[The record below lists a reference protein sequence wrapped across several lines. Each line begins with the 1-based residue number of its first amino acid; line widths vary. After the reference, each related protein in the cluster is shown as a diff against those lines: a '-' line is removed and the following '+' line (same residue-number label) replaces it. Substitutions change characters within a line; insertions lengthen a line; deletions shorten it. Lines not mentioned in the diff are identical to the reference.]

1 MSRGGFSKARL
12 DRMREVMA
20 GHVERGVPGL
30 VTLISRRGEVHV
42 EAIGTKAVAG
52 PGVGN
57 GPMGRDTI
65 FRIASMS
72 KPITAAA
79 TMILVEECKLRL
91 DDPVDSLLP
100 ELANRK
106 VLRRL
111 DGPLEDTVPAR
122 RPISVRDLL
131 IFRLGLGMIMAP
143 PDSMPIQK
151 ALGERALGQGPP
163 APDTT
168 AAPDEWMR
176 QLGTLP
182 LMHQPGER
190 WMYHTGS
197 DVLGVLITRVV
208 GRPLETFL
216 RERLFEPLGMKDT
229 GFSVPAAKID
239 RLATS
244 YWTGPETGVLEV
256 YDEAKG
262 GQWSRAPAF
271 PSAAGGLVSTVDDYL
286 AFGRM
291 MLNKGRHG
299 RERILSRPSV
309 ETMTTDQLTPEQKA
323 PPGLGAGYFD
333 SHGWGFGLSMVT
345 RRDDVAGSVGQFGW
359 DGGLGTSWRSD
370 PREDM
375 VGLLMTQRAWT
386 SPSPPDVCRDFWTAT
401 YQAIDD

>member
-1 MSRGGFSKARL
+1 MGFGYVMEASSPYPILKAAN
-12 DRMREVMA
+12 EQQ
-20 GHVERGVPGL
+20 
-30 VTLISRRGEVHV
+30 
-42 EAIGTKAVAG
+42 
-52 PGVGN
+52 
-57 GPMGRDTI
+57 
-65 FRIASMS
+65 
-72 KPITAAA
+72 
-79 TMILVEECKLRL
+79 
-91 DDPVDSLLP
+91 LL
-100 ELANRK
+100 L
-106 VLRRL
+106 
-111 DGPLEDTVPAR
+111 
-122 RPISVRDLL
+122 
-131 IFRLGLGMIMAP
+131 
-143 PDSMPIQK
+143 
-151 ALGERALGQGPP
+151 GPP
-163 APDTT
+163 RPQVLP
-168 AAPDEWMR
+168 APDEWIR
-176 QLGTLP
+176 RFATLP
-182 LMHQPGER
+182 LMHQPGET
-190 WMYHTGS
+190 WMYDLGL
-197 DVLGVLITRVV
+197 DVLGVLIARAA
-208 GRPLETFL
+208 GQPLETFL

-244 YWTGPETGVLEV
+244 YWTGPETGALEV

-323 PPGLGAGYFD
+323 TPGLGGGYFD

-375 VGLLMTQRAWT
+375 VGLLMTQRPWT